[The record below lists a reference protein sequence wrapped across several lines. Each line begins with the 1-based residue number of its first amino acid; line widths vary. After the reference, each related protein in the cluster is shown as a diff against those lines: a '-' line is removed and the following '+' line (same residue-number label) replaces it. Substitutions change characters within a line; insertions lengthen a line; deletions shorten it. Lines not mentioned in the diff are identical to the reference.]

1 MSKQEKEEKR
11 IKIQTIIKTFL
22 VLVIGYIVVIG
33 MVLYFSPETEN
44 RIVRVTASIIPYPS
58 AVSSSVFITT
68 ERLQDQLAGAKKF
81 YESQD
86 FSKIGMRV
94 DFGTTDGQKRLLIK
108 EKNILNK
115 LIDDAI
121 IEKEAKKRGIVISQ
135 DLINQE
141 VDRKMKEYGTGD
153 YLKNNLEKLYGW
165 SVDDFKKNIV
175 KPDLY
180 QEKVFADMQKND
192 PSFENARKKINEA
205 KHELSDGLSF
215 PDVAKKYSQGES
227 AKNGGALGW
236 FSANQMLPEVA
247 SAIFDLEKNKQSD
260 IIESAIGFHIILV
273 EDKKNQDGQDMIKI
287 SQIFVP
293 TKNFAQWLS
302 EVKKDY
308 RIFIPIGK
316 FSWNNENKEVE
327 FRDKSLRE
335 YEKDLL
341 ENPINDPS
349 IIF

>member
-1 MSKQEKEEKR
+1 MKNEKR
-11 IKIQTIIKTFL
+11 IKIQTIIKT
-22 VLVIGYIVVIG
+22 LVILLLVYIVVVG
-33 MVLYFSPETEN
+33 VFLCFFPETEN
-44 RIVRVTASIIPYPS
+44 RVVRATTGVIPYPA
-58 AVSSSVFITT
+58 AVSGSVFITT

-81 YESQD
+81 YEGQD
-86 FSKIGMRV
+86 FSKVGLRV
-94 DFGTTDGQKRLLIK
+94 DFGTTDGQKRLFIK

-121 IEKEAKKRGIVISQ
+121 IEKEAGKKGIVVSKE
-135 DLINQE
+135 LIDQE

-165 SVDDFKKNIV
+165 NIDDFKQNIV

-180 QEKVFADMQKND
+180 QEKVFSDIQKND
-192 PSFENARKKINEA
+192 SSFGDAQKKINQA
-205 KHELSDGLSF
+205 KSDLAGGMSF
-215 PDVAKKYSQGES
+215 SDTVKKYSQGES

-247 SAIFDLEKNKQSD
+247 SAIFNLEKGKQSD
-260 IIESAIGFHIILV
+260 IIESSIGFHIVLL
-273 EDKKNQDGQDMIKI
+273 EDKKNQDGQDLVKI

-293 TKNFAQWLS
+293 TKTFSQWLS
-302 EVKKDY
+302 DAKKDY
-308 RIFIPIGK
+308 RIFIPIRK
-316 FSWNNENKEVE
+316 FSWNDETKQVE
-327 FRDKSLRE
+327 FRDKSLRD
-335 YEKDLL
+335 YENALL

>member
-1 MSKQEKEEKR
+1 MKKEKR
-11 IKIQTIIKTFL
+11 IKIQTIIKTFIIL
-22 VLVIGYIVVIG
+22 LLAYAIAIGAF
-33 MVLYFSPETEN
+33 LCFFPENEN
-44 RIVRVTASIIPYPS
+44 RVVRITAKIIPYPA
-58 AVSSSVFITT
+58 AVSSSVLITT
-68 ERLQDQLAGAKKF
+68 ERLQEQLAGAKKF

-86 FSKIGMRV
+86 FSKVGLRV

-121 IEKEAKKRGIVISQ
+121 IEKEAKKKGIVISQ
-135 DLINQE
+135 ELIDQE

-165 SVDDFKKNIV
+165 SVDDFKNNIV

-180 QEKVFADMQKND
+180 QEKIFADIQKND
-192 PSFENARKKINEA
+192 PSFEDARKKINTA
-205 KHELSDGLSF
+205 KSDLASGMIFS
-215 PDVAKKYSQGES
+215 DTAKKYSGGES
-227 AKNGGALGW
+227 AKDGGALGW

-247 SAIFDLEKNKQSD
+247 SSIFNLEKGKQSD
-260 IIESAIGFHIILV
+260 VIKSSIGFHIILL
-273 EDKKNQDGQDMIKI
+273 EDKKNQDGQDLVKI

-293 TKNFAQWLS
+293 TKTFSQWLVD
-302 EVKKDY
+302 VKKDY
-308 RIFIPIGK
+308 QIFIPISK
-316 FSWNNENKEVE
+316 FSWNNEAKQVE

>member
-1 MSKQEKEEKR
+1 MSKQKKAEKR
-11 IKIQTIIKTFL
+11 IKIQTIIKAFFIL
-22 VLVIGYIVVIG
+22 AIGYIVAIG
-33 MVLYFSPETEN
+33 TVLYFSPETEN

-58 AVSSSVFITT
+58 AVSNSLFITT
-68 ERLQDQLAGAKKF
+68 ERLQDQLAGAKRF
-81 YESQD
+81 YENQD
-86 FSKIGMRV
+86 FSQIGMRV
-94 DFGTTDGQKRLLIK
+94 DFGTEDGKKRLLIK

-121 IEKEAKKRGIVISQ
+121 IEKEAKKRGIIISQ
-135 DLINQE
+135 ELIDQE

-165 SVDDFKKNIV
+165 SIDDFKKNIV

-180 QEKVFADMQKND
+180 QEKVFADMRKND
-192 PSFENARKKINEA
+192 VSLEEARKKINQA
-205 KHELSDGLSF
+205 KDDISGGMSFSDT
-215 PDVAKKYSQGES
+215 AKKYSQGES

-247 SAIFDLEKNKQSD
+247 RVIFNLEKNNQSE

-273 EDKKNQDGQDMIKI
+273 EDKKNEDGESMIKI

-293 TKNFAQWLS
+293 TKTFAQWLL

-316 FSWNNENKEVE
+316 FSWNNKTKEVE

>member
-1 MSKQEKEEKR
+1 MSKQKKEEKR
-11 IKIQTIIKTFL
+11 IKIQTIIKAFL
-22 VLVIGYIVVIG
+22 ILLIAYIVSTG
-33 MVLYFSPETEN
+33 AFLYFFPETEN
-44 RIVRVTASIIPYPS
+44 RIVRATASIIPYPS
-58 AVSSSVFITT
+58 VISNSVFITT
-68 ERLQDQLAGAKKF
+68 ERLQNQLAGAKKF
-81 YESQD
+81 YEGQD
-86 FSKIGMRV
+86 FSQIGMRV
-94 DFGTTDGQKRLLIK
+94 DFGTEDGKKRLLIK

-121 IEKEAKKRGIVISQ
+121 IEKEAKKKSIIISQ
-135 DLINQE
+135 DLIDQE

-165 SVDDFKKNIV
+165 NVNDFKKNIV

-180 QEKVFADMQKND
+180 QEKVFADMRKSD
-192 PSFENARKKINEA
+192 ASLEEARKKINQA
-205 KHELSDGLSF
+205 KNDISGGMSFSDA
-215 PDVAKKYSQGES
+215 AKKYSQGES

-247 SAIFDLEKNKQSD
+247 SVIFNLEKNKQSD

-273 EDKKNQDGQDMIKI
+273 EDKKNQDGQDMMKI

-293 TKNFAQWLS
+293 TKTFAQWLS
-302 EVKKDY
+302 ETKKDY
-308 RIFIPIGK
+308 RIFIPIRK
-316 FSWNNENKEVE
+316 FIWNNETGEVE

-335 YEKDLL
+335 YENDLL

>member
-1 MSKQEKEEKR
+1 MNKQKKEERR
-11 IKIQTIIKTFL
+11 IKIQTIIKTF
-22 VLVIGYIVVIG
+22 VILILAYITAIG
-33 MVLYFSPETEN
+33 AFLCFFPENEN
-44 RIVRVTASIIPYPS
+44 RVVRATAEIIPYPS
-58 AVSSSVFITT
+58 AFSSSIFITT

-86 FSKIGMRV
+86 FSKMGLRV
-94 DFGTTDGQKRLLIK
+94 DFGTTDGQKRLFIK

-121 IEKEAKKRGIVISQ
+121 IEKEARRKGIVISKELL
-135 DLINQE
+135 DQE
-141 VDRKMKEYGTGD
+141 VDRKMKEYGTQD

-180 QEKVFADMQKND
+180 QEKVFADIQKND
-192 PSFENARKKINEA
+192 TSFEEARKKINQA
-205 KHELSDGLSF
+205 KNDLEKDLSF
-215 PDVAKKYSQGES
+215 SDTAKKYSQGES

-247 SAIFDLEKNKQSD
+247 SAIFNLEKGEQSE
-260 IIESAIGFHIILV
+260 IIESSIGFHIVLV
-273 EDKKNQDGQDMIKI
+273 EDKKNQDEQDLLKI

-293 TKNFAQWLS
+293 TKTFAQWLLDA
-302 EVKKDY
+302 KKDY

-316 FSWNNENKEVE
+316 FSWNNETKQVE

-335 YEKDLL
+335 YENDLL

>member
-1 MSKQEKEEKR
+1 MKNEKR
-11 IKIQTIIKTFL
+11 IKIQTIIKTF
-22 VLVIGYIVVIG
+22 VILLLAYVIAIG
-33 MVLYFSPETEN
+33 AFLCFFPETEN
-44 RIVRVTASIIPYPS
+44 RVVRETAGIIPYPA

-86 FSKIGMRV
+86 FSKVGLRV
-94 DFGTTDGQKRLLIK
+94 DFSTTDGQKRLLIK

-121 IEKEAKKRGIVISQ
+121 IEKEAGKKDIVVSKE
-135 DLINQE
+135 LIDQE

-165 SVDDFKKNIV
+165 NIEDFKKNIV

-180 QEKVFADMQKND
+180 QEKIFADIQKND
-192 PSFENARKKINEA
+192 PSFEEASKKINEA
-205 KHELSDGLSF
+205 KNDLKNGLSF
-215 PDVAKKYSQGES
+215 SDTAKKYSQGES

-247 SAIFDLEKNKQSD
+247 GAIFNLEKGKQSD
-260 IIESAIGFHIILV
+260 IIESSIGFHIVLL
-273 EDKKNQDGQDMIKI
+273 EDKKNQDGQDLVKI

-293 TKNFAQWLS
+293 TKTFSQWLLDA
-302 EVKKDY
+302 KKDY
-308 RIFIPIGK
+308 WIFIPISK
-316 FSWNNENKEVE
+316 FSWNNETKQVE
-327 FRDKSLRE
+327 FRDKSLQE

>member
-1 MSKQEKEEKR
+1 MKKEKR
-11 IKIQTIIKTFL
+11 ITIQTIIKTFVVLL
-22 VLVIGYIVVIG
+22 VVYIIAIGAF
-33 MVLYFSPETEN
+33 LYSFPENEN
-44 RIVRVTASIIPYPS
+44 RIVRATAGVIPYPV
-58 AVSSSVFITT
+58 AVSNSVFITT
-68 ERLQDQLAGAKKF
+68 EKLQDQLAGAKKF

-94 DFGTTDGQKRLLIK
+94 DFATTDGQKRLLIK

-121 IEKEAKKRGIVISQ
+121 IEKEAKKKGIIVSK

-141 VDRKMKEYGTGD
+141 VDRKMKEYGTED

-165 SVDDFKKNIV
+165 SVDDFKNNIV

-180 QEKVFADMQKND
+180 QEKIFTDIQKND
-192 PSFENARKKINEA
+192 PSFEDSRKKINTA
-205 KHELSDGLSF
+205 KVDLANGMSFSDT
-215 PDVAKKYSQGES
+215 AKKYSQGES

-247 SAIFDLEKNKQSD
+247 SAIFNLEKGKQSD
-260 IIESAIGFHIILV
+260 IIESSIGFHIILL
-273 EDKKNQDGQDMIKI
+273 EDKKNQDGQDLVKI

-293 TKNFAQWLS
+293 TKTFAQWLL
-302 EVKKDY
+302 EAKKDY
-308 RIFIPIGK
+308 RIFIPIRK
-316 FSWNNENKEVE
+316 FSWNNETKEVE